1 MTVVSSVERMMPL
14 RVWRVPRCSIAA
26 PLFTLAVVAM
36 LLGAASVPHVHIGPE
51 QGFYN
56 QEHDLSY
63 LATFGG
69 VAPPSEAPTLIV
81 GVVVVLPGGVIA
93 VAPVVSAP
101 RRHTDSRAPP
111 VR

>member
-1 MTVVSSVERMMPL
+1 MPL
-14 RVWRVPRCSIAA
+14 RAWRVPRYSVAA
-26 PLFTLAVVAM
+26 PLFTLAMVAM
-36 LLGAASVPHVHIGPE
+36 LLGAASVPHVHLGPE

-56 QEHDLSY
+56 HEHDLSY

-81 GVVVVLPGGVIA
+81 GVVFLPGGVIA